1 MAGVEE
7 ARCRDREGDDC
18 LRSSPAAE
26 FAGDLGRQQHD
37 RAECQGRQDPDPCR
51 RHAEDGGRDGV
62 EKRSEGRLVHVAEVR
77 MSPSHDEVE
86 LVAVEPVLAGKEQQK
101 GDGTTRYQ

>member
-1 MAGVEE
+1 
-7 ARCRDREGDDC
+7 
-18 LRSSPAAE
+18 
-26 FAGDLGRQQHD
+26 
-37 RAECQGRQDPDPCR
+37 
-51 RHAEDGGRDGV
+51 
-62 EKRSEGRLVHVAEVR
+62 